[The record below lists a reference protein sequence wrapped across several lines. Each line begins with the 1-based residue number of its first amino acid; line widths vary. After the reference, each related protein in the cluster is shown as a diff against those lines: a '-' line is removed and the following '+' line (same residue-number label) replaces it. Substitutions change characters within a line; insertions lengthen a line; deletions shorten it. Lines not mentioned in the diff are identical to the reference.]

1 MMRARLLATV
11 LAAGVAVAGVAL
23 APSASGNVRHDVHA
37 ARHATKHDRTPGQ
50 AKKHGYTTLVRDKN
64 EIACIA
70 MPGMGAMG
78 VHYLNGARLDGK
90 IRLRQ
95 PEALVYRFGNN
106 GHLRLAALEYLVLR
120 ADWEKVHGKNAP
132 RPRLFGH
139 RFNRTLAGN
148 RFGLPEYYSLH
159 AWLWKHNPA
168 GRFTMW
174 NPRVYCPPGI

>member
-1 MMRARLLATV
+1 MRARLLATT
-11 LAAGVAVAGVAL
+11 LAIGVAVSGVLVAL
-23 APSASGNVRHDVHA
+23 PASGSVRSDVHA
-37 ARHATKHDRTPGQ
+37 ARVATRHDQTPAM
-50 AKKHGYTTLVRDKN
+50 AKKHGWTTLVRDKQA
-64 EIACIA
+64 IACIA

-78 VHYLNGARLDGK
+78 IHYLNPDRLDGK

-132 RPRLFGH
+132 RPQLFGH
-139 RFNRTLAGN
+139 MFMRTPAGN

-159 AWLWKHNPA
+159 AWLWKKNPA
-168 GRFTMW
+168 GRFAMW